1 MRPHLVAW
9 LDGLLPSHV
18 AATIAPSWF
27 TCVGLA
33 GLVLLLL
40 LTLAASRRGF
50 DRGAIASAVL
60 WCYVAAVVAGIVVPM
75 FIDAIE
81 HVLATGRVR
90 VRWAG
95 MTSFWGYLAGLG
107 ATVLVCRRYGVPL
120 ARLGDVAAAPLGVAL
135 AFARLGCF
143 LGGCDYGKVTSA
155 PWSVRFPSG
164 SPAWRD
170 HVRHGLLP
178 SDRGESLAVHPTQLY
193 EALLG
198 LAIAVIAIWVARR
211 AWARAQPGRVFLV
224 AAVTYAVGRIA
235 IERFRGDAG
244 RGLYAG
250 LSSGQIFSILAL
262 AAIAAGVVLA
272 RRRARA
278 AIARA
283 ATTTTLAVALVAF
296 TRPAAAQPAP
306 RPAPPQPA
314 PQPQP
319 PSPYQQPYGPQPPA
333 QPAPQPPYQQ
343 PYGPQ
348 PTPQPPYPQPY
359 GPQPAPQPYGPQ
371 PAPQPPYPQPGTAPA
386 PVAPG
391 PAAQGPEAGWSSR
404 VTLGLLL
411 GLAMPVNRR
420 PEQVPSLG
428 GPSISIAYALDRV
441 GLWLDFD
448 SFGNADAAHG
458 TLMFSA
464 GVLSAIS
471 PALSLGGRAG
481 IGPTLVSF
489 DEPAFEDVVGTSFR
503 IEAVA
508 EYALNDSWVLWARP
522 LSFDTLVAADLGG
535 PITTWQMRIGLG
547 YRVGARRPPA
557 ASPAGAPAAASLAGG
572 ARP

>member
-27 TCVGLA
+27 TCVGLS

-75 FIDAIE
+75 FIDAIQ
-81 HVLATGRVR
+81 HLLATGRVR

-107 ATVLVCRRYGVPL
+107 ATVLVCRRHGVPL
-120 ARLGDVAAAPLGVAL
+120 ARLGDIAAAPLGVAL

-143 LGGCDYGKVTSA
+143 LGGCDYGKITSA

-178 SDRGESLAVHPTQLY
+178 ADRGESLAVHPTQLY

-198 LAIAVIAIWVARR
+198 LAIAGIAIWVARR

-262 AAIAAGVVLA
+262 AAIAGGLVLA

-283 ATTTTLAVALVAF
+283 TAATTLALAIVALA
-296 TRPAAAQPAP
+296 RPAAAQPAP
-306 RPAPPQPA
+306 RPAP
-314 PQPQP
+314 
-319 PSPYQQPYGPQPPA
+319 

-348 PTPQPPYPQPY
+348 PAPQPPYPQPAPQPPYPQPY
-359 GPQPAPQPYGPQ
+359 GPQPAPPTYGPP
-371 PAPQPPYPQPGTAPA
+371 PAVAPP
-386 PVAPG
+386 PVAPVPG
-391 PAAQGPEAGWSSR
+391 PAGPEAGSRSR
-404 VTLGLLL
+404 VTLGVLL

-428 GPSISIAYALDRV
+428 GPSLSIGYALDRV

-448 SFGNADAAHG
+448 SYGNADAAHG
-458 TLMFSA
+458 TLLLSA

-481 IGPTLVSF
+481 LGPTLVSF

-503 IEAVA
+503 IEALA
-508 EYALNDSWVLWARP
+508 EYALGGSWVLWARP

-535 PITTWQMRIGLG
+535 PNTTWQMRIGLG
-547 YRVGARRPPA
+547 YRVGASRR
-557 ASPAGAPAAASLAGG
+557 SNG